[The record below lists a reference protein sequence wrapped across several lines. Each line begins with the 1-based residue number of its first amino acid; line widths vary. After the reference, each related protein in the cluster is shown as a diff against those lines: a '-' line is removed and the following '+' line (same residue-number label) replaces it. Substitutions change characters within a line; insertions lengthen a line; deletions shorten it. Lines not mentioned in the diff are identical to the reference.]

1 MKKKVYL
8 FFQSICLAI
17 AGLLLLTSGKEDD
30 KSEGTYAADGP
41 YILYRP
47 TGEMRMITV
56 GVKGELKDTTY
67 TVSPSDVCWS
77 YRIRMVIWIVL
88 CRC

>member
-41 YILYRP
+41 YILYRT
-47 TGEMRMITV
+47 TGGMRMIPLV
-56 GVKGELKDTTY
+56 
-67 TVSPSDVCWS
+67 
-77 YRIRMVIWIVL
+77 
-88 CRC
+88 